1 MTMTPQERELVEKL
15 FDKLSAL
22 ENNPR
27 DKDAEQTMA
36 AGLAR
41 APHAVYA
48 LVQTVLVQD
57 EALKQADQK
66 IAALEAE
73 RDETSQHAQDQQ
85 GGFLYTMRDAVL
97 GRSTPQ
103 RGAVP
108 AAGGANRS
116 VWGNAPGYTQP
127 GNSQPGYS
135 QPGYAQAAPGG
146 YAAAPQVGQGG
157 SFLGTAAAAAAGMVG
172 GSLLMNSFRSMFGG
186 AHNPQA
192 FGQDLA
198 GRSGQDRSPWSDASN
213 SDLAQQAGINN
224 IGSGQDSG
232 QNSSDDG
239 NDRGVGLFDTADSNT
254 EEDVYETDDG
264 DDDFDSGGYD
274 SYYA

>member
-1 MTMTPQERELVEKL
+1 MTPQERELVDKL
-15 FDKLSAL
+15 FDKLSGL
-22 ENNPR
+22 ESNPR

-41 APHAVYA
+41 APHAIYA

-73 RDETSQHAQDQQ
+73 RDGETEQQSQGQQ
-85 GGFLYTMRDAVL
+85 GSFLGTMRDAVL
-97 GRSTPQ
+97 GRSAPQ
-103 RGAVP
+103 HGSVP
-108 AAGGANRS
+108 PAGGANRS
-116 VWGNAPGYTQP
+116 VWGNAPGYAQP
-127 GNSQPGYS
+127 GNAQPGYS
-135 QPGYAQAAPGG
+135 QPGYAQAVPGS

-172 GSLLMNSFRSMFGG
+172 GSLLMNSFRSMFGD

-192 FGQDLA
+192 FGQNFA
-198 GRSGQDRSPWSDASN
+198 GQSGQDRSPWSDASN

-224 IGSGQDSG
+224 IGSGQDSD
-232 QNSSDDG
+232 QNSG
-239 NDRGVGLFDTADSNT
+239 NDRGFGLFDSADNDT
-254 EEDVYETDDG
+254 EEDVYETDDSDGDFDNGG
-264 DDDFDSGGYD
+264 DDSD
-274 SYYA
+274 YA